1 MTVALEELDDN
12 AREWHRLN
20 AIATKYEGKMRHAYT
35 RAALNGVQI
44 DKLQLKKVII
54 DILVEVCVTSA
65 EIYGV
70 VFNPA
75 SSIYSSTVDEL
86 VEKFVRTIYSPRA
99 RESVR
104 EILPPGLTLTELNTR
119 LNTFGLTQQQAV
131 SVERYRQE
139 LLQSGAKGIE
149 SSVERVRRSE
159 IQSRGNLIANTEVN
173 RIVNI
178 SLETLFIDNF
188 STTAVIHKARR
199 VVVKRV
205 VTRRDNRVCNY
216 CSPLDG
222 IKVGLGAE
230 FDTKYGLYQSP
241 PFHPMC
247 RCFMV
252 IETPGGQLFNA
263 RKKGSRV

>member
-1 MTVALEELDDN
+1 MTVALEELDDK

-20 AIATKYEGKMRHAYT
+20 DIALKYEGRMRHAYT

-44 DKLQLKKVII
+44 DALQLKKVVI

-65 EIYGV
+65 EVYGV

-75 SSIYSSTVDEL
+75 SPIYSETVDEL
-86 VEKFVRTIYSPRA
+86 VEKFIRTIYSPRA
-99 RESVR
+99 REAVR
-104 EILPPGLTLTELNTR
+104 QILPSGLSLADLNRR
-119 LNTFGLTQQQAV
+119 LNTFGLTPQQAV

-139 LLQSGAKGIE
+139 LLNSGAKSVE
-149 SSVERVRRSE
+149 PSVERVRRSE
-159 IQSRGNLIANTEVN
+159 IQTRGNLVSNTEVN
-173 RIVNI
+173 RIVNTA
-178 SLETLFIDNF
+178 LETLFIDN
-188 STTAVIHKARR
+188 SRQSVVITKARN

-216 CSPLDG
+216 CAPLDG

-230 FDTKYGLYQSP
+230 FDTDYGFYQSP

-252 IETPGGQLFNA
+252 IETPGGQLFRA
-263 RKKGSRV
+263 RKKGRT